1 MTLAYDDV
9 AELRSRHPAWILL
22 RADSSPLILNFLGR
36 VFVDRNAGQ
45 MPASELSRELDE
57 ELYALNQR
65 LGEGTYP
72 KAAAAYLDDW
82 AAPERGWLRKFYP
95 QGSSDEPHYDLTP
108 AVEKALLWV
117 GDLRT
122 REFVGTESR
131 LNTVFELLRQMVFGA
146 DEDPERRLAD
156 LRRRRAE
163 LDNEIA
169 KTERGEF
176 TTLDSV
182 SQRDRF
188 QQFVRTARELL
199 ADFREVEDNFRRLD
213 RDLREQIAAW
223 SGSKGALLD
232 DVVGQRS
239 NIADSDQGR
248 SFQAFHD
255 FLLSHQRQ
263 RELSELLARLREIV
277 DVTETDE
284 RLMRVHFDWL
294 DAAERTQS
302 TVRLLSDQLRR
313 FLDDKVWLE
322 NKRIVELLHGIE
334 SKALRIR
341 DIAAPPI
348 TTELAAS
355 AVTVVL
361 PMERPLFRPA
371 RPTVLEPASMERG
384 EDGLDTSS
392 LLDQQSVDRDE
403 LARRVRSTLG
413 GRNNVGLSE
422 VVEGQPLEQGLAEL
436 IGYLSLAEPG
446 LTVFF
451 EEGRTEE
458 IGWLSDD
465 GDRVAELPR
474 VIFGRDRQA
483 PS

>member
-1 MTLAYDDV
+1 MTLPYDELAD
-9 AELRSRHPAWILL
+9 LRSRHPAWILL
-22 RADSSPLILNFLGR
+22 KADNAPLILNFLGR

-45 MPASELSRELDE
+45 LPASDLSRELDE

-72 KAAAAYLDDW
+72 KPAAAYLDDW

-95 QGSSDEPHYDLTP
+95 QGTSDEPHYDLSP

-131 LNTVFELLRQMVFGA
+131 LNTIFELLRQMVFGA
-146 DEDPERRLAD
+146 DEDPERRLVD

-163 LDNEIA
+163 LDDEIA
-169 KTERGEF
+169 RTERGEF

-182 SQRDRF
+182 GQRDRY

-232 DVVGQRS
+232 EVIGQRS
-239 NIADSDQGR
+239 SIADSDQGR
-248 SFQAFHD
+248 SFQGFHD
-255 FLLSHQRQ
+255 FLLSHRRQ
-263 RELSELLARLREIV
+263 QELSDLLSRLREIV
-277 DVTETDE
+277 EVGEADE

-294 DAAERTQS
+294 DAAERTQA

-322 NKRIVELLHGIE
+322 NKRIVELLRGIE

-348 TTELAAS
+348 TTEMAAG

-361 PMERPLFRPA
+361 PMERPLFRPV
-371 RPTVLEPASMERG
+371 RPTVLESASMERG

-392 LLDQQSVDRDE
+392 SSIS
-403 LARRVRSTLG
+403 ARWTGTGWPAACGPRS
-413 GRNNVGLSE
+413 
-422 VVEGQPLEQGLAEL
+422 
-436 IGYLSLAEPG
+436 
-446 LTVFF
+446 
-451 EEGRTEE
+451 EEGTRS
-458 IGWLSDD
+458 G
-465 GDRVAELPR
+465 
-474 VIFGRDRQA
+474 
-483 PS
+483 

>member
-1 MTLAYDDV
+1 MRLAHD
-9 AELRSRHPAWILL
+9 ELADLRLRHPAWILL
-22 RADSSPLILNFLGR
+22 RADNAPLVLNFLGR
-36 VFVDRNAGQ
+36 VFVDGNAGQ
-45 MPASELSRELDE
+45 LPASELARALDE

-72 KAAAAYLDDW
+72 KPAIAYLDDW
-82 AAPERGWLRKFYP
+82 AAPQRGWLRKFYP
-95 QGSSDEPHYDLTP
+95 QGTSDEPHFDLSP
-108 AVEKALLWV
+108 AVEKALLWI
-117 GDLRT
+117 GDLRA

-146 DEDPERRLAD
+146 DEDPERRLVD
-156 LRRRRAE
+156 LRRRRSD
-163 LDNEIA
+163 LDQEIA
-169 KTERGEF
+169 RTERGEF
-176 TTLDSV
+176 TTLDAV
-182 SQRDRF
+182 GQKDRY

-213 RDLREQIAAW
+213 RGLREQIAAW
-223 SGSKGALLD
+223 LGSKGALLD
-232 DVVGQRS
+232 EVVGQRS
-239 NIADSDQGR
+239 SIADSDQGR

-255 FLLSHQRQ
+255 FLLSYQRQ
-263 RELSELLARLREIV
+263 QELSDLLARLREIV
-277 DVTETDE
+277 DVAEGDE

-322 NKRIVELLHGIE
+322 NKRIVELLRDIE

-341 DIAAPPI
+341 DIVAPPI
-348 TTELAAS
+348 TTELSAS

-361 PMERPLFRPA
+361 PTERPLFRPA
-371 RPTVLEPASMERG
+371 RPTALEPASMEQG

-392 LLDQQSVDRDE
+392 LLDQRSVDRDE
-403 LARRVRSTLG
+403 LARRVRSKLG
-413 GRNNVGLSE
+413 ARDHIGLGE
-422 VVEGQPLEQGLAEL
+422 VVAGKPLEQGLAEL
-436 IGYLSLAEPG
+436 IGYLSLTEPG
-446 LTVFF
+446 LAVLFD
-451 EEGRTEE
+451 EERTEE
-458 IGWLSDD
+458 IGWTSDD

-474 VIFGRDRQA
+474 VTFGRDRQA